1 MGTVTGIDG
10 NYKISL
16 PETGLTLRFSFL
28 GMGTREIV
36 VTGPECNVIL
46 EEEQNSLEE
55 AVVVGYGVVKKKD
68 LTGSVSSVDTRLIE
82 ESAAADIGT
91 IIQGQVSGLHILT
104 GSGAPG
110 EEVQIQIRGC
120 ASLSGN
126 TSPLIVVDEVPM
138 PSDFSIN
145 QLNPSDIKS
154 IDVLKGGSSSATMVP
169 WASAGVILITM
180 KKGSRN
186 EKPLISY
193 DYTFGTRQLVS
204 DINVLNT
211 EEFKLLLLE
220 ATRNSAQEQGY
231 TNLSD
236 YRYYKDYTTPG
247 YFGEVNTPWMKLLMQ
262 PARVHKHNISV
273 RGGGHSSNY
282 SVSYGLIDEEG
293 MLVNTSNRRHN
304 LNLNLDTDL
313 NKWLKM
319 GVTFRGD
326 LSKRGQTENFNVAA
340 EARPD
345 LPCYN
350 EDGSYY
356 VHKYMYQGEERF
368 ESNPMIEAKERDNV
382 NQDLGANI
390 TSYLVSRPF
399 GGLSLRL
406 QYSYNYKQ
414 SKGRD
419 FYRV

>member
-1 MGTVTGIDG
+1 MKKNYLRQISCLGRMVLKWWLCLLLGGMLNLPATAQQKTAPRVNLKVEKTSLIRAIEALRSQTRYNFLFNSKDLQPYTDISVHLQSVTLQQALDSLLIGRKTGLEYTIEGETVVIRKKQTQEQQCTVNGRVTDNRGQALPGVTVLVKGTTMGTVTDVDG

-16 PETGLTLRFSFL
+16 PKIGLTLRFSFL
-28 GMGTREIV
+28 GMGTQEIV

-154 IDVLKGGSSSATMVP
+154 IDVLKGGSSSAIYGSR
-169 WASAGVILITM
+169 ASAGVILITM

-236 YRYYKDYTTPG
+236 YRYYKDYGKAT
-247 YFGEVNTPWMKLLMQ
+247 
-262 PARVHKHNISV
+262 
-273 RGGGHSSNY
+273 
-282 SVSYGLIDEEG
+282 
-293 MLVNTSNRRHN
+293 
-304 LNLNLDTDL
+304 
-313 NKWLKM
+313 
-319 GVTFRGD
+319 
-326 LSKRGQTENFNVAA
+326 
-340 EARPD
+340 
-345 LPCYN
+345 
-350 EDGSYY
+350 
-356 VHKYMYQGEERF
+356 
-368 ESNPMIEAKERDNV
+368 
-382 NQDLGANI
+382 
-390 TSYLVSRPF
+390 
-399 GGLSLRL
+399 RL
-406 QYSYNYKQ
+406 
-414 SKGRD
+414 
-419 FYRV
+419 